1 MNHVEGDTTIRVSG
15 HIICSLTISG
25 IIYFIFRSL
34 PLFFVSLLTG
44 VLIDID
50 HVIDYYMQE
59 SFTLKIKNI
68 YCWCFEARSK
78 FFFLFFH
85 SFELI
90 FLFWVIIYKFKLGI
104 FWIVF
109 AIGLTQHFM
118 LDILFNPLYTYSY
131 FLFYRIIKGFKKEY
145 LLRKL

>member
-1 MNHVEGDTTIRVSG
+1 
-15 HIICSLTISG
+15 
-25 IIYFIFRSL
+25 
-34 PLFFVSLLTG
+34 
-44 VLIDID
+44 
-50 HVIDYYMQE
+50 MQE

-68 YCWCFEARSK
+68 YSWCLETRSR

-90 FLFWVIIYKFKLGI
+90 FLFWFIIYKFKLGI

-109 AIGLTQHFM
+109 AVGLTQHFM

-131 FLFYRIIKGFKKEY
+131 FLSYRIIRGFKKEY